1 MKKKYFINANI
12 IDPKNSLNEKGG
24 LIINEE
30 GKIEAVGKK
39 VNKNNIPSREKYID
53 VRENYIFPGLV
64 DMRVFVGEP
73 GYEYK
78 ENFRT
83 LSNAALCGGVTS
95 VVTMPNTNPVIDNV
109 SMVDFLKRRGRDKS
123 KINIFPTAS
132 LTKNLE
138 GTNMT
143 EFGLLQ
149 KKGIIGFTDGF
160 KTIQNSRLMS
170 RIMSSANDLGSL
182 IMQHAE
188 DSELAEYGMVN
199 DGIISTKLGLQG
211 IPDIAEKII
220 IERDLT
226 LLEEYNCR
234 YHISQ
239 ISSAKS
245 IDIIKLKKQNLKF
258 SCGVSI
264 NNLSLNANDIGDF
277 KTLSN
282 AALSGGVTSVVTMP
296 NTNPVIDNVSMV
308 DFLKRRGRDKSKIN
322 IFPTASLTKNL
333 EGTNMTE
340 FGLLQKKGIIGFT
353 DGLKTI
359 QNSRL
364 MSRIMNSAADLKC
377 LIMQH
382 AEDSDLAKYGMVNDG
397 IISTKL
403 GLQGIPDI
411 AEKIIIERDLTLLEE
426 YSCRYH
432 ISQISSE
439 KSVDIIEIKKQNL
452 KFSCGVSIN
461 NLSLN
466 ENDIGNFRTFL
477 KLSPPLRREED
488 RVSLVEGLNK
498 KVIDVIV
505 SDHKPEDEEQKR
517 LTFAQAASGS
527 SGIETL
533 LALSLELY
541 HNESI
546 KLETIIQALTFNPA
560 KILKINKGN
569 LDIGNDADF
578 CIVDINKPWIVKKDN
593 LISKSKNTSID
604 DKKLQGKVTNTFV
617 NGVELFKL

>member
-1 MKKKYFINANI
+1 MKKKYFINGYV
-12 IDPKNSLNEKGG
+12 IDPKNSLSEKGG

-30 GKIEAVGKK
+30 GKIEGVGKK

-53 VRENYIFPGLV
+53 LKENYIFPGIV

-78 ENFRT
+78 ENFR
-83 LSNAALCGGVTS
+83 
-95 VVTMPNTNPVIDNV
+95 
-109 SMVDFLKRRGRDKS
+109 
-123 KINIFPTAS
+123 
-132 LTKNLE
+132 
-138 GTNMT
+138 
-143 EFGLLQ
+143 
-149 KKGIIGFTDGF
+149 
-160 KTIQNSRLMS
+160 
-170 RIMSSANDLGSL
+170 
-182 IMQHAE
+182 
-188 DSELAEYGMVN
+188 
-199 DGIISTKLGLQG
+199 
-211 IPDIAEKII
+211 
-220 IERDLT
+220 
-226 LLEEYNCR
+226 
-234 YHISQ
+234 
-239 ISSAKS
+239 
-245 IDIIKLKKQNLKF
+245 
-258 SCGVSI
+258 
-264 NNLSLNANDIGDF
+264 
-277 KTLSN
+277 TLSN

-432 ISQISSE
+432 ISQISSA
-439 KSVDIIEIKKQNL
+439 KSVDIIKIKKQNL

-541 HNESI
+541 HNEST
-546 KLETIIQALTFNPA
+546 KLETIIQALTSNPA

>member
-30 GKIEAVGKK
+30 GKIEAAGKK

-53 VRENYIFPGLV
+53 VKENYIFPGLV

-78 ENFRT
+78 ENFR
-83 LSNAALCGGVTS
+83 
-95 VVTMPNTNPVIDNV
+95 
-109 SMVDFLKRRGRDKS
+109 
-123 KINIFPTAS
+123 
-132 LTKNLE
+132 
-138 GTNMT
+138 
-143 EFGLLQ
+143 
-149 KKGIIGFTDGF
+149 
-160 KTIQNSRLMS
+160 
-170 RIMSSANDLGSL
+170 
-182 IMQHAE
+182 
-188 DSELAEYGMVN
+188 
-199 DGIISTKLGLQG
+199 
-211 IPDIAEKII
+211 
-220 IERDLT
+220 
-226 LLEEYNCR
+226 
-234 YHISQ
+234 
-239 ISSAKS
+239 
-245 IDIIKLKKQNLKF
+245 
-258 SCGVSI
+258 
-264 NNLSLNANDIGDF
+264 
-277 KTLSN
+277 TLSN

-340 FGLLQKKGIIGFT
+340 FGLLQKKGIIGFS

-426 YSCRYH
+426 YNCRYH
-432 ISQISSE
+432 ISQISSA

-488 RVSLVEGLNK
+488 RLSLVEGLNK

-546 KLETIIQALTFNPA
+546 KLETIIQALTSNPA

>member
-30 GKIEAVGKK
+30 GKIEAAGKK

-53 VRENYIFPGLV
+53 VKENYIFPGLV

-78 ENFRT
+78 ENFR
-83 LSNAALCGGVTS
+83 
-95 VVTMPNTNPVIDNV
+95 
-109 SMVDFLKRRGRDKS
+109 
-123 KINIFPTAS
+123 
-132 LTKNLE
+132 
-138 GTNMT
+138 
-143 EFGLLQ
+143 
-149 KKGIIGFTDGF
+149 
-160 KTIQNSRLMS
+160 
-170 RIMSSANDLGSL
+170 
-182 IMQHAE
+182 
-188 DSELAEYGMVN
+188 
-199 DGIISTKLGLQG
+199 
-211 IPDIAEKII
+211 
-220 IERDLT
+220 
-226 LLEEYNCR
+226 
-234 YHISQ
+234 
-239 ISSAKS
+239 
-245 IDIIKLKKQNLKF
+245 
-258 SCGVSI
+258 
-264 NNLSLNANDIGDF
+264 
-277 KTLSN
+277 TLSN

-432 ISQISSE
+432 ISQISSA
-439 KSVDIIEIKKQNL
+439 KSVDIIKIKKQNL

-466 ENDIGNFRTFL
+466 ENDIGNFKTFL
-477 KLSPPLRREED
+477 KLSPPLRKEED
-488 RVSLVEGLNK
+488 RLSLVEGLNK

-541 HNESI
+541 HNEST
-546 KLETIIQALTFNPA
+546 KLETIIQALTSNPA